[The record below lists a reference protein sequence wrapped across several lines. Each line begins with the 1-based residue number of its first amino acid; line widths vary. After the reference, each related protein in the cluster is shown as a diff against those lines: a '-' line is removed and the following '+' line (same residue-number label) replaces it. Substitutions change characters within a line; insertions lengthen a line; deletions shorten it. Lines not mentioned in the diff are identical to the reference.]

1 MKNEL
6 FRKNLK
12 NLLVELDMSQQELAD
27 KMGIQRQQISY
38 WIRGKNTPTDRSLK
52 KIADALGKPIN
63 FFLENS
69 ELSNNVIGNSGRV
82 NHVSNEKSGGAV
94 QRDEFDGFKREVAKD
109 IEILK
114 LQIDLLKKDLLIER
128 NKK

>member
-1 MKNEL
+1 MYKDL

-52 KIADALGKPIN
+52 KIADALDKPIK

-69 ELSNNVIGNSGRV
+69 DL
-82 NHVSNEKSGGAV
+82 EKSGGAV

-109 IEILK
+109 VEIIK
-114 LQIDLLKKDLLIER
+114 LQIELLKRELLKS
-128 NKK
+128 KKEG